1 MLEQPLALWL
11 GQAHDAPAARLSN
24 WPLKREAHSCGTAIS
39 QKDQCLEVTS
49 APYTSTS
56 GARRSNERLDL
67 TFINFINFGL
77 IVDGFRGLC

>member
-1 MLEQPLALWL
+1 ML
-11 GQAHDAPAARLSN
+11 GSN
-24 WPLKREAHSCGTAIS
+24 ERAI
-39 QKDQCLEVTS
+39 
-49 APYTSTS
+49 YTSTS

>member
-24 WPLKREAHSCGTAIS
+24 WPLKWGGTFLWHRHQPEGSMLGSNERAI
-39 QKDQCLEVTS
+39 
-49 APYTSTS
+49 YTS
-56 GARRSNERLDL
+56 ARRSNERLDL